1 MSYVDARKVDLIEAA
16 SRIVV
21 TKDWEGHQGG
31 KQI

>member
-21 TKDWEGHQGG
+21 TKDWEGHQSG